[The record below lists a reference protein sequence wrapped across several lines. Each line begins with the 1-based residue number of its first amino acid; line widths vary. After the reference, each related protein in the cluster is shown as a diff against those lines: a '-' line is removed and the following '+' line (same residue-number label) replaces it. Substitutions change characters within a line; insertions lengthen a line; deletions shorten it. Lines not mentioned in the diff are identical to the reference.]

1 MSIGS
6 IGSADSSSWGDGNT
20 ILYFDNIDMEHNRIT
35 TKNYAFCSVC
45 STDYHRKPASFD
57 NNRLHRDIHDV
68 YLMFKPHLHLPT
80 IQADNN
86 T

>member
-35 TKNYAFCSVC
+35 TKNYAFCSVY
-45 STDYHRKPASFD
+45 STDYHRKPPSFD
-57 NNRLHRDIHDV
+57 NRLHRDNIHDD
-68 YLMFKPHLHLPT
+68 Y
-80 IQADNN
+80 
-86 T
+86 